1 MSKPQD
7 LLQSLEHLTAQQLRR
22 LLTEHLTK
30 QKLGLYWESSA
41 IERDAAL
48 NANTVLPRLVEENS
62 HNLSDVAGAGTPHFR
77 IEGDNLDSL
86 RLLKSTHAGKIR
98 VIYIDPP
105 YNTGNKDWVYN
116 DRYVGANDRWL
127 QSQRLEF
134 LYQTPDHQQYRL
146 TYP

>member
-48 NANTVLPRLVEENS
+48 NANIVLPRLVEESS
-62 HNLSDVAGAGTPHFR
+62 HNLSDVAGAGTP
-77 IEGDNLDSL
+77 NLNS
-86 RLLKSTHAGKIR
+86 
-98 VIYIDPP
+98 
-105 YNTGNKDWVYN
+105 
-116 DRYVGANDRWL
+116 VGALRQHSHPSRTTAHIHRPQRHDDRGPCAGTGL
-127 QSQRLEF
+127 HLGDRQRSGISPGTGPAVRKLAGSGKRPF
-134 LYQTPDHQQYRL
+134 FAK
-146 TYP
+146 